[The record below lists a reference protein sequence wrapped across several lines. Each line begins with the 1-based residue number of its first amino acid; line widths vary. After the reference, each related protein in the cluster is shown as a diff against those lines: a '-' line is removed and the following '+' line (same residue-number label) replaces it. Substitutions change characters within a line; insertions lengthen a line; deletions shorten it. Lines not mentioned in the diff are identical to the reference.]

1 MTATDEALNMR
12 SRASALLMGTYLA
25 LTDVKLGRI
34 LAPSEGPLKVEARR
48 SGEPVDGSARSPFD
62 RLRVSGHWR
71 VDYSSCSAGAAATA
85 AGSSDGWRRFF
96 RVSRGGSM

>member
-34 LAPSEGPLKVEARR
+34 LAPRAERLKVSSRR
-48 SGEPVDGSARSPFD
+48 SS
-62 RLRVSGHWR
+62 
-71 VDYSSCSAGAAATA
+71 
-85 AGSSDGWRRFF
+85 
-96 RVSRGGSM
+96 